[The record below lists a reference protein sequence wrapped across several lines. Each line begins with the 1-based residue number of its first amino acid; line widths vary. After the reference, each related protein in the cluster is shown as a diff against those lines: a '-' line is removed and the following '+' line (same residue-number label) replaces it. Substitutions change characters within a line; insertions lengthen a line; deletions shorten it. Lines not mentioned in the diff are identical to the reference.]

1 MADARERGILR
12 SRITYIILY
21 ARLHGTRH
29 GYCVYAVS
37 CTQYVYLCMSRKR
50 SEYGKGCWWSSS
62 VGERGVSAC
71 MM

>member
-29 GYCVYAVS
+29 GYCVYPVLNMCISVS
-37 CTQYVYLCMSRKR
+37 CMSEAVGIRK
-50 SEYGKGCWWSSS
+50 
-62 VGERGVSAC
+62 GVLVEQ
-71 MM
+71 